1 MWRRCFLAQATAP
14 VIGSI
19 SLSSRWNSCSG
30 CNAEIT
36 VAVARSE
43 TLFVRAY
50 NDLVSGTICS
60 PRWALGQCPNCWWL
74 RRREGT
80 VKNTLRSFLES
91 RLYESG
97 ITIWRN
103 WLNSPLKNHLFKFT
117 SYYYCIL
124 WTPSVKNIL
133 HLVLL
138 FRQSTQRICNFSRKH
153 A

>member
-36 VAVARSE
+36 VAVARSK

-60 PRWALGQCPNCWWL
+60 PRWAVSKLL
-74 RRREGT
+74 MVEAEGT

-97 ITIWRN
+97 AI
-103 WLNSPLKNHLFKFT
+103 
-117 SYYYCIL
+117 
-124 WTPSVKNIL
+124 
-133 HLVLL
+133 
-138 FRQSTQRICNFSRKH
+138 
-153 A
+153 